1 MCKKQSKTNKKWLQI
16 KWKIETDLELFRIY
30 NWQPRTFKQAYINV
44 KELKG
49 KKKRKEKKTWR
60 IKNGDLQIQIIKE
73 NQMESLELKSS
84 ITEMK
89 YSLDGFKIR
98 MEVAEESQETWRQIS
113 TNYPIWRTE
122 AAKNL

>member
-1 MCKKQSKTNKKWLQI
+1 MLKNL
-16 KWKIETDLELFRIY
+16 
-30 NWQPRTFKQAYINV
+30 
-44 KELKG
+44 KE

-98 MEVAEESQETWRQIS
+98 MEVAEESQET
-113 TNYPIWRTE
+113 
-122 AAKNL
+122 

>member
-1 MCKKQSKTNKKWLQI
+1 MLKNL
-16 KWKIETDLELFRIY
+16 
-30 NWQPRTFKQAYINV
+30 
-44 KELKG
+44 KE
-49 KKKRKEKKTWR
+49 KKKNLKEKKTWR

-89 YSLDGFKIR
+89 YSLDGLKIW
-98 MEVAEESQETWRQIS
+98 MEVAEESLETWRRIS